1 MERKKKRIAL
11 VRSEKEKE
19 ISDVVSRL
27 VGQFCERTLVNLVL
41 AVLFGRQSFHDFLQ
55 RFDVFLGCLETRQV
69 QFREELWQSRMLDIS
84 RCLQRNTFLECGT
97 TSRKALAI
105 ACFRKSLD
113 RYATFSSQ
121 LAPVELPFF

>member
-1 MERKKKRIAL
+1 MEEKASRFSQ
-11 VRSEKEKE
+11 VGKEKE

-41 AVLFGRQSFHDFLQ
+41 AVLFGRQPFHDFLQ

-84 RCLQRNTFLECGT
+84 RCLQRNTLSECRT
-97 TSRKALAI
+97 TSRKALARWQVS
-105 ACFRKSLD
+105 ASLSEKV
-113 RYATFSSQ
+113 RYF
-121 LAPVELPFF
+121 

>member
-1 MERKKKRIAL
+1 MEEKASRFSQ
-11 VRSEKEKE
+11 VGKEKE

-41 AVLFGRQSFHDFLQ
+41 AVLFGRQPFHDFLQ

-84 RCLQRNTFLECGT
+84 RCPC
-97 TSRKALAI
+97 LAAARRI
-105 ACFRKSLD
+105 
-113 RYATFSSQ
+113 SSSDTQ
-121 LAPVELPFF
+121 KQKNYEA